1 MRTLMFALAA
11 VAPLA
16 IVTPAAAQ
24 DVGVRV
30 GPFEAG
36 VGPGY
41 HEGWRHHR
49 YYGDCRVTRER
60 VITPS
65 GREIFRTHRVCD

>member
-16 IVTPAAAQ
+16 LVTPAPAQ

-30 GPFEAG
+30 GPLEFGA
-36 VGPGY
+36 GPGY
-41 HEGWRHHR
+41 DHDWRYRH

>member
-30 GPFEAG
+30 GPLEFGAWRVRSPLRKSRLLFEAIAARG
-36 VGPGY
+36 MFL
-41 HEGWRHHR
+41 RRMR
-49 YYGDCRVTRER
+49 Y
-60 VITPS
+60 
-65 GREIFRTHRVCD
+65 